1 MHGVHSQQV
10 NIMLLPRQ
18 KPFSYSLLK
27 VVYVTSQF
35 HHPLVMYPILRKM
48 LDPLL
53 TRKPDTQVRKKVWPN
68 TNKKVFAIP
77 IFICS
82 WPSSSKWPS
91 NPYTSSGYKG
101 PENQTCNASVNSQF
115 HLRLALP
122 PGWPPGIS
130 IFFALDGKFPGV
142 GTLELSNPPG
152 WGQKK
157 CPVPRQQCNIF
168 YWSHSPIV
176 PF

>member
-18 KPFSYSLLK
+18 KPFLYSLLK

-35 HHPLVMYPILRKM
+35 HHPLVVYPILRKM

-82 WPSSSKWPS
+82 
-91 NPYTSSGYKG
+91 
-101 PENQTCNASVNSQF
+101 
-115 HLRLALP
+115 
-122 PGWPPGIS
+122 
-130 IFFALDGKFPGV
+130 
-142 GTLELSNPPG
+142 
-152 WGQKK
+152 
-157 CPVPRQQCNIF
+157 
-168 YWSHSPIV
+168 
-176 PF
+176 